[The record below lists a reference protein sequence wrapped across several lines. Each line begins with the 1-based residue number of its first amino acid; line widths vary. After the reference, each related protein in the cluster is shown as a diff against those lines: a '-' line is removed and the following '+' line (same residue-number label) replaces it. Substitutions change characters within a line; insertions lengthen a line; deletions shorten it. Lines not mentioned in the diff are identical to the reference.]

1 MVKTIKLRKNLSYIL
16 TFCMIYT
23 FSIISEPLLAQNY
36 KVQTVVLD
44 AGHGG
49 HDPGAKGPGGAFE
62 KYIALQVVLLLGKK
76 IETTYP
82 DVKVIYTRKTD
93 VFIPLHERASIA
105 NRNKADLFISV
116 HCNASAN
123 RAPYGTET
131 FVLGLHKSD
140 EQFEVAKRENS
151 VISLEKNSED
161 MYDGYDPSKPETMIL
176 MSLNL
181 NAHLEQSLLFAN
193 KIQDQ
198 YTNNVK
204 RFNRGVKQA
213 GFAVLYRTTM
223 PSVLTELGFL
233 SNVAEEKYLVSPKGQ
248 EELAEALF
256 QAFSTYKHTME
267 KSKGSSVQST
277 VATTPVEETK
287 PTVVENPFNPTTS
300 TTQTP
305 TPTPTPTESKPA
317 QTSNTSGIIYR
328 VQIAVS
334 SQPLNIKLKPYN
346 TINNITFERQSNLY
360 KYMAGNFSTYSDAR
374 REQESLRS
382 KGFKDAFIVVY
393 KQGVRLNASEAKA
406 YLQ

>member
-16 TFCMIYT
+16 TFCFICT
-23 FSIISEPLLAQNY
+23 FALLTEPLLAQSY

-49 HDPGAKGPGGAFE
+49 NDPGAKGVGGSYE
-62 KYIALQVVLLLGKK
+62 KYIALQVVLLLGQK
-76 IETTYP
+76 IETAFP

-93 VFIPLHERASIA
+93 IFIPLHERASIA
-105 NRNKADLFISV
+105 NRNKADLFMSI
-116 HCNASAN
+116 HCNSSTN
-123 RAPYGTET
+123 RTPYGTET

-161 MYDGYDPSKPETMIL
+161 MYDGYDPNKPETMIL

-198 YTNNVK
+198 YTHKVN

-233 SNVAEEKYLVSPKGQ
+233 SNPAEEKYLVSPNGQ

-256 QAFSTYKHTME
+256 QAFKTYKMTME
-267 KSKGSSVQST
+267 KSKGVTVST
-277 VATTPVEETK
+277 TPTPVEDSKPVATTPEPVQQQVTPAPITLE
-287 PTVVENPFNPTTS
+287 PSTVKN
-300 TTQTP
+300 
-305 TPTPTPTESKPA
+305 
-317 QTSNTSGIIYR
+317 NTGIVYK
-328 VQIAVS
+328 VQITVS
-334 SQPLNIKLKPYN
+334 SQLLNIKLKPYN
-346 TINNITFERQSNLY
+346 TIKNITFEKQNNLY
-360 KYMAGNFSTYSDAR
+360 KYMAGNFSSYSDAR
-374 REQESLRS
+374 REQEEMRKL
-382 KGFKDAFIVVY
+382 GFKDAFIVVY
-393 KQGVRLNASEAKA
+393 KQGVRLNATDAKA

>member
-16 TFCMIYT
+16 TFCFICT
-23 FSIISEPLLAQNY
+23 FAFITEPLLAQSY

-49 HDPGAKGPGGAFE
+49 NDPGAKGVGGSYE

-76 IETTYP
+76 IETAFP

-93 VFIPLHERASIA
+93 IFIPLHERASIA

-116 HCNASAN
+116 HCNSSTS
-123 RAPYGTET
+123 RTPYGTET

-161 MYDGYDPSKPETMIL
+161 MYDGYDPNKPETMIL

-198 YTNNVK
+198 YTNKVH

-233 SNVAEEKYLVSPKGQ
+233 SNPAEEKYLVSPAGQ

-256 QAFSTYKHTME
+256 QAFKSYKLAME
-267 KSKGSSVQST
+267 KAKGST
-277 VATTPVEETK
+277 VSTTPAPIEDIK
-287 PTVVENPFNPTTS
+287 PVVINPEPS
-300 TTQTP
+300 PAPVQQQP
-305 TPTPTPTESKPA
+305 TPTPVTANPTPAK
-317 QTSNTSGIIYR
+317 NNSGIVYK
-328 VQIAVS
+328 VQITVS
-334 SQPLNIKLKPYN
+334 SQLLNIKLKPYN
-346 TINNITFERQSNLY
+346 TIKNITYEKQNNLY
-360 KYMAGNFSTYSDAR
+360 KYMAGNFSTYSDAK
-374 REQESLRS
+374 REQEEMRKL
-382 KGFKDAFIVVY
+382 GFKDAFIVVY
-393 KQGVRLNASEAKA
+393 KQGVRLNATDAKA